1 MDINKFSVTVFG
13 NVEKYNETISKA
25 RCRIFY
31 KGENRNGSYIS
42 DEFAEKL
49 LATIPYAPIK
59 GIYNSEDQDYTDHSK
74 QRGEGKIYG
83 IVPENP
89 NIDWESH
96 QDEDGATRQ
105 YACVDVYLFTAIYKE
120 ANEIINKSQSMEIYS
135 PSIKGEWVIQNGK
148 RLFRYTEGC
157 FLGLQVLGDDVEP
170 CFEGAA
176 FFSLYDNIVSAFQK
190 IEKMTNKKNTKI
202 MGGHDAMNF
211 KLAFSQIENAIWDYL
226 NPNYTEEGNW
236 AVDYL
241 ICEIYDNY
249 AVARKLADSKFE
261 RVYYTKNE
269 NDELTFGE
277 RVECKIV
284 DVTETEYTALQAI
297 QSINNNSF
305 EAIDTRLT
313 EAENNFS
320 ALNQEKIELEQK
332 IEENNN
338 TISTLS
344 MERDTFSTNLEEAN
358 NQINALQ
365 GELEELK
372 NYKLDVEKKEKEAII
387 DKYSVKLSDK
397 VLDEYREKVDN
408 FSAFDLER
416 ELAFLLVTSTP
427 KLFSNTQDDG
437 LVPKPQVQVETGV
450 EALLKRYQGLKNN

>member
-1 MDINKFSVTVFG
+1 MDINKFSVTIFG

-49 LATIPYAPIK
+49 LATVPYAPIK
-59 GIYNSEDQDYTDHSK
+59 GIYSSDDQDYTDHGNQSD
-74 QRGEGKIYG
+74 EGRIYG
-83 IVPENP
+83 VVPENP

-96 QDEDGATRQ
+96 QDEDGITRE

-120 ANEIINKSQSMEIYS
+120 ASEIINKSQSMEIYS
-135 PSIKGEWVIQNGK
+135 PSIKGEWIIQNGK

-157 FLGLQVLGDDVEP
+157 FLGLQVLGEDVEP

-176 FFSLYDNIVSAFQK
+176 FFNLYDNIVSAFQK

-202 MGGHDAMNF
+202 MGGHNAMNF
-211 KLAFSQIENAIWDYL
+211 KLAFSQIEEAIWNYL
-226 NPNYTEEGNW
+226 NPNYTKEGDW
-236 AVDYL
+236 IVDYYVY
-241 ICEIYDNY
+241 EIYDNY
-249 AVARKLADSKFE
+249 AVVRKLADSKYE
-261 RVYYTKNE
+261 RLYYTKNE
-269 NDELTFGE
+269 NDELVFGE
-277 RVECKIV
+277 KVECKIV

-305 EAIDTRLT
+305 EAIDIRLT

-320 ALNQEKIELEQK
+320 TLNQEKIELEQK
-332 IEENNN
+332 VEENNN
-338 TISTLS
+338 TISTLT

-358 NQINALQ
+358 NQINGLQ
-365 GELEELK
+365 EELEELK
-372 NYKLDVEKKEKEAII
+372 NYKIGVEKKEKEAII
-387 DKYSVKLSDK
+387 DKYSNKLNDK
-397 VLDEYREKVDN
+397 VLDEYREKVND
-408 FSAFDLER
+408 FSAFNLER

-437 LVPKPQVQVETGV
+437 LVPKPQIETGV
-450 EALLKRYQGLKNN
+450 EAILKRYQGLKNN

>member
-59 GIYNSEDQDYTDHSK
+59 GIYNSEDQDYTDHGN
-74 QRGEGKIYG
+74 QRDEGRIYG

-96 QDEDGATRQ
+96 QDEDGVTRQ

-120 ANEIINKSQSMEIYS
+120 ASEIINKSQSMEIYS
-135 PSIKGEWVIQNGK
+135 PSIKGEWVMQNGK

-157 FLGLQVLGDDVEP
+157 FLGLQVLGEDVEP

-211 KLAFSQIENAIWDYL
+211 KLAFSQIENTIWDYL

-249 AVARKLADSKFE
+249 AVVRKLAESKFE

-269 NDELTFGE
+269 NDELAFGE
-277 RVECKIV
+277 KVECKIV

-338 TISTLS
+338 MISTLS

-387 DKYSVKLSDK
+387 DKYSNRLSDK
-397 VLDEYREKVDN
+397 VLDEYREKVDD
-408 FSAFDLER
+408 FSAFNLER

-427 KLFSNTQDDG
+427 KLFSNAQDDG
-437 LVPKPQVQVETGV
+437 LIPKPQIQTETGV

>member
-1 MDINKFSVTVFG
+1 MDINKFSVTIFG

-49 LATIPYAPIK
+49 LATVPYAPIK
-59 GIYNSEDQDYTDHSK
+59 GIYSSDDQDYTDHGNQSD
-74 QRGEGKIYG
+74 EGRIYG
-83 IVPENP
+83 VVPENP

-96 QDEDGATRQ
+96 QDEDGITRE

-120 ANEIINKSQSMEIYS
+120 ASEIINKSQSMEIYS

-157 FLGLQVLGDDVEP
+157 FLGLQVLGEDVEP

-176 FFSLYDNIVSAFQK
+176 FFNLYDNIVSAFQK

-202 MGGHDAMNF
+202 MGGHNAMNF
-211 KLAFSQIENAIWDYL
+211 KLAFSQIEEAIWNYL
-226 NPNYTEEGNW
+226 NPNYTQEGDW
-236 AVDYL
+236 IVDYYVY
-241 ICEIYDNY
+241 EIYDDY
-249 AVARKLADSKFE
+249 AVVRNLTESKYE
-261 RVYYTKNE
+261 RLYYTKNE

-277 RVECKIV
+277 KVECKII
-284 DVTETEYTALQAI
+284 DVTETEYASLQAI

-320 ALNQEKIELEQK
+320 TLKQEKIGLEQK

-338 TISTLS
+338 TISTLT

-358 NQINALQ
+358 NQINDLQ
-365 GELEELK
+365 GELEGLK
-372 NYKLDVEKKEKEAII
+372 TYKFDVEKKEKEAII
-387 DKYSVKLSDK
+387 NKYSNKLSDK
-397 VLDEYREKVDN
+397 VLDEYREKVND
-408 FSAFDLER
+408 FSVFNLER

-427 KLFSNTQDDG
+427 NLFSNTQDDG
-437 LVPKPQVQVETGV
+437 LVPKLQIETGV
-450 EALLKRYQGLKNN
+450 EALLKRFQGLKNN

>member
-1 MDINKFSVTVFG
+1 MDINKFSVTIFG

-49 LATIPYAPIK
+49 LATVPYAPIK
-59 GIYNSEDQDYTDHSK
+59 GIYNSNDQDYTDHGNQSD
-74 QRGEGKIYG
+74 EGRIYG
-83 IVPENP
+83 VVPENP

-96 QDEDGATRQ
+96 QDEDGITRE

-120 ANEIINKSQSMEIYS
+120 ASEIINKSQSMEIYS
-135 PSIKGEWVIQNGK
+135 PSIRGEWVIQNGK

-157 FLGLQVLGDDVEP
+157 FLGLQVLGEDVEP

-176 FFSLYDNIVSAFQK
+176 FFNLYDNIVSAFQK

-202 MGGHDAMNF
+202 MGGHNAMNF
-211 KLAFSQIENAIWDYL
+211 KLAFSQIEEAIWNYL
-226 NPNYTEEGNW
+226 NPNYTKEGDW
-236 AVDYL
+236 IVDYYVY
-241 ICEIYDNY
+241 EIYDNY
-249 AVARKLADSKFE
+249 AVVRKLADSKYE
-261 RVYYTKNE
+261 RLYYTKNE
-269 NDELTFGE
+269 NDELVFGE
-277 RVECKIV
+277 KVECKIV

-305 EAIDTRLT
+305 EAIDIRLT

-320 ALNQEKIELEQK
+320 TLNQEKIELEQK
-332 IEENNN
+332 VEENNN
-338 TISTLS
+338 TISTLT

-358 NQINALQ
+358 NQINGLQ
-365 GELEELK
+365 EELEELK
-372 NYKLDVEKKEKEAII
+372 NYKIGVEKKEKEAII
-387 DKYSVKLSDK
+387 NKYSNKLSDK
-397 VLDEYREKVDN
+397 VLDEYREKVND
-408 FSAFDLER
+408 FSAFNLER

-437 LVPKPQVQVETGV
+437 LVPKPQIETGV
-450 EALLKRYQGLKNN
+450 EALLKRFQGLKNN